1 MNGKYVFISYKV
13 EDAEDAGWVKSTLE
27 ANGIP
32 CWMAPDSIP
41 GGSSYA
47 TEIEKAISGCSA
59 FVLILSEKAQGSKW
73 VSKELDRA
81 INHGKRVMPYTLDDA
96 PLKDDFSFYLSNV
109 QRYDATSDKLAAIRT
124 MIEDIGKEFSM
135 QNVPYVFTKKPPK
148 TKENGRRK
156 KMKLWKKILI
166 AVIISPWVIWLL
178 AIIFFPEMVFGE
190 TEPNLSN
197 NITGSDTSAYNEYFE
212 QPSNNFYETPQT
224 NGYTPS
230 LSTLNI
236 NKNNLFFYLEG
247 VKYTL
252 PCSYSDLK
260 NNGWELY
267 SDQYSETSIIGNDA
281 VIKMYK
287 EGKFIELEIYNVCGD
302 PLELCYCTVGGI
314 TVWYNYGV
322 DFMTPY
328 GGAIG
333 STRDKIIN
341 TYGEPDFTDTYDDY
355 FQYYYTFNDEYGYIS
370 TCHYSDTKEC
380 YMIELKNIVY

>member
-166 AVIISPWVIWLL
+166 AVIISPWVI
-178 AIIFFPEMVFGE
+178 
-190 TEPNLSN
+190 
-197 NITGSDTSAYNEYFE
+197 
-212 QPSNNFYETPQT
+212 
-224 NGYTPS
+224 
-230 LSTLNI
+230 
-236 NKNNLFFYLEG
+236 
-247 VKYTL
+247 
-252 PCSYSDLK
+252 
-260 NNGWELY
+260 
-267 SDQYSETSIIGNDA
+267 
-281 VIKMYK
+281 
-287 EGKFIELEIYNVCGD
+287 
-302 PLELCYCTVGGI
+302 
-314 TVWYNYGV
+314 
-322 DFMTPY
+322 
-328 GGAIG
+328 
-333 STRDKIIN
+333 
-341 TYGEPDFTDTYDDY
+341 
-355 FQYYYTFNDEYGYIS
+355 YTFFLNP
-370 TCHYSDTKEC
+370 
-380 YMIELKNIVY
+380 LL